1 MPIGISE
8 EHEALRQ
15 AARGWVER
23 HCPPA
28 VPRSLL
34 GAAAESRPA
43 FWGELAAQGWLG
55 LHVDEALGGE
65 GYGLPELAV
74 VLEELGRACV
84 PGPFLPSVLA
94 AAVIQAAGKETAA
107 DIVPRLAAGETVGAV
122 ALAGQLDAE
131 ADGDGRRVSGT
142 LRAVLSG
149 HLADVLVARAGDDWY
164 ALTADEFTATEL
176 ASLDSTRRVAEVR
189 VDGTVV
195 PSARRLDCVDTERVR
210 DLAAVVLAAEAVGVA
225 QWCVESASEYAKVRE
240 QFGRPIGQFQGVKHK
255 CADMLAQTE
264 LARAA
269 AWDAARAADELDVS
283 PLTAA
288 AAASLAV
295 DAAYRASKDCIQVH
309 GGIGFT
315 WEHDAHLY
323 LKRATTTRQLIGPT
337 STWRVRAAQA
347 ARGGA
352 RRRLAVDLPP
362 EAQALREDV
371 GTFVAEVKGL
381 DATEQRRR
389 LADAGFLAPQ
399 WPKPWGRDAGA
410 LEQLVIDDEFRKAKV
425 RRPNL
430 SVGAW
435 ALPPLMVYG
444 TDEQQQ
450 RWIPATL
457 RGEISWCQLFS
468 EPGAG
473 SDLAA
478 LTTRATRDDGG
489 WIVNG
494 QKVWTSMAQD
504 ADWGILIAR
513 TDPDAPK
520 HDGISYFMLD
530 MKTAGIDIRPLRE
543 LTGEAWFNE
552 VFFNDVFVPD
562 DCLVGAPNDGWRA
575 ARTTLANERVYMGSG
590 SSIGYGVQGV
600 LRLLDTGGLASDALA
615 LDEAGGLVAEEHALS
630 VLGFRLTL
638 QALGGADPSGSEAA
652 VRKLLGVEH
661 DQRVQEVGL
670 QLLGG
675 EGTVADGDAAMW
687 VRGFLFNRCLTIAG
701 GTSEVQRNVIAERLL
716 GLPRD
721 P

>member
-1 MPIGISE
+1 VPIGISE

-23 HCPPA
+23 HCAPA
-28 VPRSLL
+28 VPRSFLDT
-34 GAAAESRPA
+34 AAESRPA

-74 VLEELGRACV
+74 VLEELGRACA

-107 DIVPRLAAGETVGAV
+107 DIVPGLAAGETVGAV
-122 ALAGQLDAE
+122 ALAGRLDSE
-131 ADGDGRRVSGT
+131 PDGDERRVSGT

-164 ALTADEFTATEL
+164 ALSAEEFSATEL
-176 ASLDSTRRVAEVR
+176 SSLDPTRRVAEVR
-189 VDGTVV
+189 VDGAVV
-195 PSARRLDCVDTERVR
+195 PSARRLDGVDTDRVR

-225 QWCVESASEYAKVRE
+225 QWCVDAASEYAKVRE

-255 CADMLAQTE
+255 CAEMLAQTE

-269 AWDAARAADELDVS
+269 VWDAARAADEPDVA
-283 PLTAA
+283 PLTTA

-295 DAAYRASKDCIQVH
+295 DAAYRAAKDCIQVH

-362 EAQALREDV
+362 EAEALREDV
-371 GTFVAEVKGL
+371 GAFVAEAKGL
-381 DATEQRRR
+381 DATEQQRR
-389 LADAGFLAPQ
+389 LADAGYLAPQ

-468 EPGAG
+468 EPEAG

-489 WIVNG
+489 WVVNG

-530 MKTAGIDIRPLRE
+530 MKTPGIDIRPLRE

-600 LRLLDTGGLASDALA
+600 LRLLDTAGLAADPVA

-670 QLLGG
+670 QMLGG
-675 EGTVADGDAAMW
+675 EGTVTDGEAAMW
-687 VRGFLFNRCLTIAG
+687 VHGFLFNRCLTIAG

>member
-1 MPIGISE
+1 MPVGITE

-15 AARGWVER
+15 AVRGWADR
-23 HCPPA
+23 HCSPS
-28 VPRSLL
+28 VPRAILD
-34 GAAAESRPA
+34 AESESLPP
-43 FWGELAAQGWLG
+43 FWTELAAQGWLG

-74 VLEELGRACV
+74 VVEELGRACA
-84 PGPFLPSVLA
+84 PGPIVPTVLA
-94 AAVIQAAGKETAA
+94 AAVIQSAGKEIAA
-107 DIVPRLAAGETVGAV
+107 GIVPALASGESPGAV
-122 ALAGQLDAE
+122 ALSGGLDADP
-131 ADGDGRRVSGT
+131 DGEGLRVRGT
-142 LRAVLSG
+142 LRPVLSG
-149 HLADVLVARAGDDWY
+149 HHASVVVAPAGDEWCV
-164 ALTADEFTATEL
+164 LNSDEFTASEL
-176 ASLDSTRRVAEVR
+176 LSLDATRRVAEVH
-189 VDGTVV
+189 VEGAVV
-195 PSARRLDCVDTERVR
+195 PPARRLGDVDASFVR
-210 DLAAVVLAAEAVGVA
+210 DLAAVVFGAECIGVA
-225 QWCVESASEYAKVRE
+225 QWCVDVASEYAKVRE
-240 QFGRPIGQFQGVKHK
+240 QFGRPVGQFQGVKHK
-255 CADMLAQTE
+255 CADMLADTE

-269 AWDAARAADELDVS
+269 VWDAARAADEPEVA

-295 DAAYRASKDCIQVH
+295 DASYQAAKDCIQVH

-315 WEHDAHLY
+315 WEHDAHMY
-323 LKRATTTRQLIGPT
+323 LKRATATRQLLGPT
-337 STWRVRAAQA
+337 STWRIRAAHA
-347 ARGGA
+347 ARDGA

-362 EAQALREDV
+362 EAEALRDEI
-371 GTFVAEVKGL
+371 GAFVADVRDL
-381 DATEQRRR
+381 DAVEQRR
-389 LADAGFLAPQ
+389 LIADAGYLAPQ

-444 TDEQQQ
+444 SEAQQQ
-450 RWIPATL
+450 RWIPSTL
-457 RGEISWCQLFS
+457 RGEVTWCQLFS

-478 LTTRATRDDGG
+478 LTTRAERDDGG
-489 WIVNG
+489 WVVNG

-504 ADWGILIAR
+504 ADWGILLTR

-520 HDGISYFMLD
+520 HDGISFFMLD
-530 MKTAGIDIRPLRE
+530 MKSPGIDIRPLRE

-552 VFFNDVFVPD
+552 VFFNDVFIPD
-562 DCLVGAPNDGWRA
+562 DCLVGAAHDGWRA

-600 LRLLDTGGLASDALA
+600 LRLLDATGLASDAVA

-670 QLLGG
+670 GLLGG
-675 EGTVADGDAAMW
+675 EGAVPDGHASMW